1 MALDIMYKNTY
12 AITKDNTFLSGG
24 VGTGGNGGSCK
35 KRTEEEHRGRKIK
48 LLKLG
53 SQ

>member
-24 VGTGGNGGSCK
+24 VGTGGEGGQVRK
-35 KRTEEEHRGRKIK
+35 EQKRKMELER
-48 LLKLG
+48 
-53 SQ
+53 